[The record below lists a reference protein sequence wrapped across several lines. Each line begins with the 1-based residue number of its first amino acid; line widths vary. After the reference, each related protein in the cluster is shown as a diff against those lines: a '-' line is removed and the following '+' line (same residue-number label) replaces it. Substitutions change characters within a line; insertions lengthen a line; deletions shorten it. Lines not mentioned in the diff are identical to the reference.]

1 MDNVIIV
8 VNDEPYSIWDV
19 NIAERNQEYLQGIDV
34 DHFQYLN
41 ETYQKSDDKK
51 RSSIALRG
59 SLHHATEALFSL
71 IGALLQA
78 PTAVYA
84 WMPKC
89 SNSDLRSIVKRIND
103 KDSTLFVRYSFT
115 PLSWRA
121 ISEVVF
127 QWYLPGTDK
136 QKKTTELFAE
146 LWQRMSYEFE
156 DQNHI
161 NEYNSI
167 KHGFRIK
174 SGGFALAI
182 GAEKEYGVAPPA
194 SEMQLI
200 GKSDHGTSFFVLKE
214 VGNIK
219 GNRSFTSRRVSLNWK
234 YEKVALLL
242 QLVSMSIN
250 NVTSALK
257 CINGAEVGQCKFTRP
272 VEDAD
277 FSNPWTHSPGVT
289 SCNLDVVIDES
300 AVPKTGRKELLEKVK
315 KYQTELKIKH
325 TGGDF

>member
-8 VNDEPYSIWDV
+8 VNDEPYNIWDV
-19 NIAERNQEYLQGIDV
+19 NIAERNKEYLEGIDV
-34 DHFQYLN
+34 DYFQYLN
-41 ETYQKSDDKK
+41 ETYQKSDDEK
-51 RSSIALRG
+51 RSSIALRA
-59 SLHHATEALFSL
+59 SLHHAIETLFSL

-103 KDSTLFVRYSFT
+103 KDDTLFIRYRF
-115 PLSWRA
+115 PRPSWKA
-121 ISEVVF
+121 ISDVVF

-136 QKKTTELFAE
+136 QKRTIDLFAV
-146 LWQRMSYEFE
+146 LWQRLSYEFQ

-161 NEYNSI
+161 HEYNSI

-174 SGGFALAI
+174 SGGFALAF
-182 GAEKEYGVAPPA
+182 GEEKEYGVAPPA
-194 SEMQLI
+194 SEMKLI
-200 GKSDHGTSFFVLKE
+200 GKSDYGTSFFVLKE

-219 GNRSFTSRRVSLNWK
+219 GNRTLTSTRVSLNWK
-234 YEKVALLL
+234 IEKVALLL

-257 CINGAEVGQCKFTRP
+257 CINGAEAGQCKFTRP
-272 VEDAD
+272 VEDSD
-277 FSNPWTHSPGVT
+277 FSDPWTHSPGVT
-289 SCNLDVVIDES
+289 SCNFDFGIDES
-300 AVPKTGRKELLEKVK
+300 LVPVTHKKELLAAIK
-315 KYQTELKIKH
+315 KSQAETA
-325 TGGDF
+325 